1 MYRSATLIL
10 AMTALIAGSVLAQER
25 ASAPNREPKPV
36 SDISQAGKLPVKR
49 VVLYKNG
56 IAYFEH
62 LGRVKDNQNVTV
74 SFTSGQLDDVLK
86 SLTVLDLDGG
96 RINGVTYGSS
106 EPLDRQLAD
115 LRLSTGEKT
124 TLTEFL
130 GALRGARIEVKSGTA
145 TITGRLLSVER
156 KTRTGGGAT
165 LEVDYLSLVT
175 DAGEM
180 KTTEL
185 ATGFSVRPLDS
196 GLSGTVGKYL
206 DLVSMSREPDQ
217 RKMTITTTGSGWR
230 RLFVSYISEAPV
242 WKATYRIVLPSKAG
256 QSPLL
261 QGWAIVDNMGAQ
273 DWENVDLSLV
283 AGAPQSFIQNLSQ
296 PYYSRRPVVPIKE
309 SLSAAPQTFESPILL
324 GGARLT
330 GTVRDPS
337 GASVAGAQVKVFDAA
352 GNAVGEAVTNAQ
364 GRYAVNSAPDGS
376 LRLEVESPGFN
387 KATQFA
393 VLVAGQPLEL
403 GVQLQVGS
411 VTESVNV
418 TATAM
423 GVNAD
428 TASVASG
435 RIGSGRAL
443 GRGAGLGRGAV
454 GAGSGGGFGPG
465 SGGGMGGGT
474 FVLRQNSEAA
484 ARAQELG
491 DLFEYKLKEPI
502 TIRKSQSALVPI
514 LQASVAAEKVSIWND
529 RSGLPKPQRALWLEN
544 SSGSTLDGG
553 SFSVLESETFAG
565 EGIFDSIRPGEKR
578 LISYAV
584 DLAVTPDTKVGAS
597 SQRVTRARVSRGS
610 FIVVKEEVESK
621 TYTFRN
627 EDSSARTLLVEH
639 PARQGYDLRSQV
651 KPVETSSGWMRFR
664 LEVPAKQTA
673 SLLVEEA
680 RPVETTYQVSNLR
693 NEQIELFVRER
704 SVDKTLEEALRKV
717 QAQKA
722 VVTNLDAEKEARDEE
737 TARIY
742 DDQQRLRENIKAL
755 KGSAEEKA
763 LLQRYTKQLNDQE
776 DRLEQLKKE
785 IEELE
790 AKRADAQAEL
800 DQMIQAMAF
809 DIKV

>member
-1 MYRSATLIL
+1 
-10 AMTALIAGSVLAQER
+10 
-25 ASAPNREPKPV
+25 
-36 SDISQAGKLPVKR
+36 
-49 VVLYKNG
+49 
-56 IAYFEH
+56 
-62 LGRVKDNQNVTV
+62 
-74 SFTSGQLDDVLK
+74 
-86 SLTVLDLDGG
+86 
-96 RINGVTYGSS
+96 
-106 EPLDRQLAD
+106 
-115 LRLSTGEKT
+115 
-124 TLTEFL
+124 
-130 GALRGARIEVKSGTA
+130 
-145 TITGRLLSVER
+145 
-156 KTRTGGGAT
+156 
-165 LEVDYLSLVT
+165 
-175 DAGEM
+175 
-180 KTTEL
+180 
-185 ATGFSVRPLDS
+185 
-196 GLSGTVGKYL
+196 
-206 DLVSMSREPDQ
+206 
-217 RKMTITTTGSGWR
+217 
-230 RLFVSYISEAPV
+230 
-242 WKATYRIVLPSKAG
+242 
-256 QSPLL
+256 
-261 QGWAIVDNMGAQ
+261 
-273 DWENVDLSLV
+273 
-283 AGAPQSFIQNLSQ
+283 
-296 PYYSRRPVVPIKE
+296 
-309 SLSAAPQTFESPILL
+309 
-324 GGARLT
+324 
-330 GTVRDPS
+330 
-337 GASVAGAQVKVFDAA
+337 VKVFDAA

>member
-1 MYRSATLIL
+1 
-10 AMTALIAGSVLAQER
+10 
-25 ASAPNREPKPV
+25 
-36 SDISQAGKLPVKR
+36 
-49 VVLYKNG
+49 
-56 IAYFEH
+56 
-62 LGRVKDNQNVTV
+62 
-74 SFTSGQLDDVLK
+74 
-86 SLTVLDLDGG
+86 
-96 RINGVTYGSS
+96 
-106 EPLDRQLAD
+106 
-115 LRLSTGEKT
+115 
-124 TLTEFL
+124 
-130 GALRGARIEVKSGTA
+130 
-145 TITGRLLSVER
+145 
-156 KTRTGGGAT
+156 
-165 LEVDYLSLVT
+165 
-175 DAGEM
+175 
-180 KTTEL
+180 
-185 ATGFSVRPLDS
+185 
-196 GLSGTVGKYL
+196 
-206 DLVSMSREPDQ
+206 
-217 RKMTITTTGSGWR
+217 
-230 RLFVSYISEAPV
+230 
-242 WKATYRIVLPSKAG
+242 
-256 QSPLL
+256 
-261 QGWAIVDNMGAQ
+261 
-273 DWENVDLSLV
+273 
-283 AGAPQSFIQNLSQ
+283 
-296 PYYSRRPVVPIKE
+296 
-309 SLSAAPQTFESPILL
+309 
-324 GGARLT
+324 
-330 GTVRDPS
+330 
-337 GASVAGAQVKVFDAA
+337 VKVFDAA
-352 GNAVGEAVTNAQ
+352 SGNAVGEAVTNAQ

-376 LRLEVESPGFN
+376 LRIEVSSPGFS
-387 KATQFA
+387 KAIQFA
-393 VLVAGQPLEL
+393 MLTAGQPLERDI
-403 GVQLQVGS
+403 QLQVGS
-411 VTESVNV
+411 VAETVEVAAS
-418 TATAM
+418 AM
-423 GVNAD
+423 GVNVD
-428 TASVASG
+428 TASIANG

-454 GAGSGGGFGPG
+454 GSGSGGGFGPG

-514 LQASVAAEKVSIWND
+514 LQANVAAEKVSIWND

-584 DLAVTPDTKVGAS
+584 DLAVTPDTKVGAT
-597 SQRVTRARVSRGS
+597 SQRVTHARVTHGI
-610 FIVVKEEVESK
+610 FVVVKEEVESK

-680 RPVETTYQVSNLR
+680 RPVEATYQVSNLS
-693 NEQIELFVRER
+693 NDQIELFVRER

-722 VVTNLDAEKEARDEE
+722 IVANLNAEKEARNEE
-737 TARIY
+737 TTKIY

-763 LLQRYTKQLNDQE
+763 LLLRYTKQLNDQE

-785 IEELE
+785 VEELE
-790 AKRADAQAEL
+790 AKRATAQVEL